1 MNTVHNT
8 VSAHFCTSFHTSCLF
23 PVSLQT
29 NLDHLHTV
37 GWYRALVGDDGNG
50 FASWVGYL
58 ELPCFRSRV
67 DQCNLPGN
75 DLAVGKNIAKVHLR
89 LHLQSCPNR
98 IPAEPSKVL
107 FTVSRL
113 LTVTV
118 SSKCTA
124 VARTED
130 NTAQW

>member
-8 VSAHFCTSFHTSCLF
+8 VSAHSCTSFHTSCLF

-29 NLDHLHTV
+29 NLDHLDTV
-37 GWYRALVGDDGNG
+37 GWYRALAGDDGNG
-50 FASWVGYL
+50 FAAWVGYL

-67 DQCNLPGN
+67 DQSNLPGD

-107 FTVSRL
+107 L
-113 LTVTV
+113 TV
-118 SSKCTA
+118 SSKCTT
-124 VARTED
+124 VARIED
-130 NTAQW
+130 NTAQWQQQKG